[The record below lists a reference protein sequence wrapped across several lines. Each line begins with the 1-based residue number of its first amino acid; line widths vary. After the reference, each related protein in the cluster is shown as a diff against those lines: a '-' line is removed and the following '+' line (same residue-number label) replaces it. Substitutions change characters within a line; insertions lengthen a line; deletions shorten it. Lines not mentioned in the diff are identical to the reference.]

1 MSKYTTEVRFICE
14 SKSGLEVSGGSGD
27 VDNIIANSWNKIFT
41 SKVPFFNEEYRSVL
55 CKKILKHYYLREI
68 CCETVGIWIL
78 WMNTRL
84 EEIMPYYNQLYE
96 SAKIEFNPMYDVNLT
111 RKHERNVEGTSKEDG
126 TRTQT
131 TKETKTQTN
140 KETKTQTTKE
150 TREDTGEGSR
160 NITGSRDT
168 DTTGN
173 STKSTTNSSE
183 ETKHDLYSDTPQGN
197 ITGLEN
203 ENYLTNARKIT
214 DNINNT
220 ANEQLNTAEKSGT
233 DYTENENTN
242 SSTNGTTNSSLNET
256 NNSSLDGTTN
266 NSLDGTT
273 SNIGSSN
280 TTEDY
285 LETIIGKQG
294 TESFSSLL
302 NKFRETFLNIDMQ
315 VIEEFSDLFFG
326 LW

>member
-41 SKVPFFNEEYRSVL
+41 SKAPFFDEEYRSVL
-55 CKKILKHYYLREI
+55 CQKILKHYYLREI
-68 CCETVGIWIL
+68 CCETVGIWTL

-84 EEIMPYYNQLYE
+84 EEIMPYYNQLYK
-96 SAKIEFNPMYDVNLT
+96 SAKLEFNPMHDVNLT
-111 RKHERNVEGTSKEDG
+111 RNHERNVKGTSKEDG
-126 TRTQT
+126 TRTDNTAGKRTLTGNRNTDSTGSGTRNT
-131 TKETKTQTN
+131 TSGSDETK
-140 KETKTQTTKE
+140 
-150 TREDTGEGSR
+150 R
-160 NITGSRDT
+160 
-168 DTTGN
+168 
-173 STKSTTNSSE
+173 
-183 ETKHDLYSDTPQGN
+183 DLYSDTPQGA

-214 DNINNT
+214 DNVNGTGNEETNT
-220 ANEQLNTAEKSGT
+220 TENTGT
-233 DYTENENTN
+233 DYSETE
-242 SSTNGTTNSSLNET
+242 
-256 NNSSLDGTTN
+256 D
-266 NSLDGTT
+266 TT
-273 SNIGSSN
+273 SKVDGVTSNTESSN
-280 TTEDY
+280 TSEDY
-285 LETIIGKQG
+285 VETIVGKQG

>member
-41 SKVPFFNEEYRSVL
+41 SKTPFFDEEYRSVL
-55 CKKILKHYYLREI
+55 CQKILKHYYLREI
-68 CCETVGIWIL
+68 CCETVGIWTL

-96 SAKIEFNPMYDVNLT
+96 SAKIEFNPMHDVDLT
-111 RKHERNVEGTSKEDG
+111 RKHERNIEGTSKEDG

-131 TKETKTQTN
+131 TNETKTQTAKETKTQA
-140 KETKTQTTKE
+140 TQE
-150 TREDTGEGSR
+150 IREDTSKGSI

-168 DTTGN
+168 NTTGN
-173 STKSTTNSSE
+173 STKNTTNSIDG
-183 ETKHDLYSDTPQGN
+183 TKRDLYSDTPQGA

-214 DNINNT
+214 DNINDT
-220 ANEQLNTAEKSGT
+220 VNEDTNSTEKNGA

-242 SSTNGTTNSSLNET
+242 SSTNGTTNSSLDGT
-256 NNSSLDGTTN
+256 NDSSLDGTTN
-266 NSLDGTT
+266 SNLNGTT
-273 SNIGSSN
+273 SNTGSSN

-285 LETIIGKQG
+285 VETIVGKQG

>member
-14 SKSGLEVSGGSGD
+14 SKSGLEVSGSNSD

-41 SKVPFFNEEYRSVL
+41 SKAPFFDEEYRSVL
-55 CKKILKHYYLREI
+55 CQKILKHYYLREI
-68 CCETVGIWIL
+68 CCETVGIWTL

-96 SAKIEFNPMYDVNLT
+96 SAKIEFNPMHDVDLT
-111 RKHERNVEGTSKEDG
+111 RNHNRNIEGTSKEDG
-126 TRTQT
+126 SRTDNAT
-131 TKETKTQTN
+131 SKRTL
-140 KETKTQTTKE
+140 
-150 TREDTGEGSR
+150 TG
-160 NITGSRDT
+160 NRDT
-168 DTTGN
+168 DSTGN
-173 STKSTTNSSE
+173 GTKNTTNGSD
-183 ETKHDLYSDTPQGN
+183 ETKRDLYSDTPQGA

-203 ENYLTNARKIT
+203 ENYLTNARKII
-214 DNINNT
+214 DNVN
-220 ANEQLNTAEKSGT
+220 G
-233 DYTENENTN
+233 TENE
-242 SSTNGTTNSSLNET
+242 ET
-256 NNSSLDGTTN
+256 NTTEKTDTN
-266 NSLDGTT
+266 YSETEDTTGKVEGVT
-273 SNIGSSN
+273 SNTGSSN

-285 LETIIGKQG
+285 LETIVGKQG

>member
-14 SKSGLEVSGGSGD
+14 SKSGLEESKGASS
-27 VDNIIANSWNKIFT
+27 VDEVIANSWSKIFT
-41 SKVPFFNEEYRSVL
+41 SKVSFFDEAYRSVL
-55 CKKILKHYYLREI
+55 CQKILKHYYLREI
-68 CCETVGIWIL
+68 GAETVGIWML

-96 SAKIEFNPMYDVNLT
+96 SAKIEFDPMHDVDLT
-111 RKHERNVEGTSKEDG
+111 RKHKRNVDGTSKEDG
-126 TRTQT
+126 TRTDNT
-131 TKETKTQTN
+131 TGKRTL
-140 KETKTQTTKE
+140 
-150 TREDTGEGSR
+150 TG
-160 NITGSRDT
+160 NRDT
-168 DTTGN
+168 DSTGSSTRNTTSG
-173 STKSTTNSSE
+173 SD
-183 ETKHDLYSDTPQGN
+183 ETKRDLYSDTPQGA

-214 DNINNT
+214 NNVNGT
-220 ANEQLNTAEKSGT
+220 GTEETNT
-233 DYTENENTN
+233 TENTGTN
-242 SSTNGTTNSSLNET
+242 YSETEDTTGKV
-256 NNSSLDGTTN
+256 DGI
-266 NSLDGTT
+266 T
-273 SNIGSSN
+273 SNTGSSS

-285 LETIIGKQG
+285 LETITGKQG